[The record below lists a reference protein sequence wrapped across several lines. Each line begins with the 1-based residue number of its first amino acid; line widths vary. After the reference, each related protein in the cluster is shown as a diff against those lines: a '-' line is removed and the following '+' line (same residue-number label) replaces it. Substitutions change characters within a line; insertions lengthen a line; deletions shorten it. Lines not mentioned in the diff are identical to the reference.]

1 MGFKWYL
8 QGLIIILYCLAKVH
22 GLPQAKIKISFS
34 WKGTIFSNLCTMQ
47 QAGTINWGIIGCGAV
62 TEVKSGPAFNKVP
75 HSALAAVMRRNAGA
89 AADYALRHGV
99 PAWYTDAAQLIAD
112 DGVNAVYI
120 ATPPDS
126 HLSYTKMA
134 LAAGKPVYVE
144 KPMVLNRAEAEQ
156 MANLAAANADRITV
170 AHYRRWWPLFVQVK
184 QLIDEGAIGRVRQ
197 AHLVCTRKLPDAAE
211 LQKPG
216 VQWRLNPQVSGGGL
230 FHDLAPHQLDLL
242 LYWFGNVLSV
252 KGCAYNHGGA
262 YAADDTVTGSMV
274 FESGV
279 RVHGFWHFAAP
290 ASAQEDYC
298 LIEGEAGTLRCSM
311 FWDKP
316 LVLERQGQQ
325 ESFYHPPPQHNQIYL
340 IEQVVRFL
348 RGEAPN
354 PCPVNEA
361 VKGIVIMDAL
371 CNR

>member
-1 MGFKWYL
+1 
-8 QGLIIILYCLAKVH
+8 
-22 GLPQAKIKISFS
+22 
-34 WKGTIFSNLCTMQ
+34 MQ

-62 TEVKSGPAFNKVP
+62 TEVKSGPAFSKVP
-75 HSALAAVMRRNAGA
+75 HSALQAVMRRNAGA

-99 PAWYTDAAQLIAD
+99 PAWYSNAAQLIAD
-112 DGVNAVYI
+112 SRVNAIYI

-126 HLSYTKMA
+126 HLTYTKMA
-134 LAAGKPVYVE
+134 LDAGKPVYVE

-156 MANLAAANADRITV
+156 MADLAAANNDRITV

-184 QLIDEGAIGRVRQ
+184 QLIDEGAIGRVKQ

-242 LYWFGNVLSV
+242 LFWFGKVQAV
-252 KGCAYNHGGA
+252 KGYAYNHGGA
-262 YAADDTVTGSMV
+262 YAADDTVTASMV

-290 ASAQEDYC
+290 AAAQEDYC

-316 LVLERQGQQ
+316 LVLERQGRQ
-325 ESFYHPPPQHNQIYL
+325 ESFYHPPPQHNQIFL

-354 PCPVNEA
+354 PCPVSEA
-361 VKGIVIMDAL
+361 VEGIAIMDAL
-371 CNR
+371 CKR